1 MSGNSA
7 ETGAIVAAA
16 KDAQAV
22 VVDFLRQPASY
33 AAFGKAGL
41 VSVETI
47 ETHASVIFLVGDR
60 AYKLKRAVTYSYLDY
75 GTLALR
81 EQACRTELDLNR
93 RTAPD
98 LYLDVLAVRR
108 RSDGSLGFGG
118 DGEPVDWLV
127 VMRRFPQ
134 ESLFSN
140 LAETNNLTNKHL
152 LRLADRIAA
161 FHRSADLR
169 TDQGGAA
176 GIAAVIAINDQ
187 NLRRTLGR
195 GNRLPQIDALK
206 RATAEAF
213 EASGELLERRRFDGY
228 VRQCHGDLHLGNI
241 CLLDGEPTIF
251 DCIEFSP
258 LISCT
263 DTLYDLAFLL
273 MDLRFRGLAG
283 GASRVFNRY
292 MDLMNDET
300 GLPLMPLFLSLRAA
314 VRAHVTATT
323 LATAHDDSQA
333 TRAKAEAYLDFACH
347 ELKSAS
353 PQLIAIGGFSGT
365 GKSSVAAAVAAA
377 IGRAPGARVL
387 RSDVFRKRL
396 FGRAPEERLP
406 ADAYAADISDRVYR
420 SLLDSAEA
428 ALRSGQSVIL
438 DSVAARHGERA
449 AMQGL
454 AARLKIPF
462 CGVWLTGEPDV
473 LRRRIVARRHD
484 ASDATAEVLE
494 QQLTYDV
501 GEMDWEQIDAGNE
514 LDAVVRA
521 VEAYLRP

>member
-1 MSGNSA
+1 
-7 ETGAIVAAA
+7 
-16 KDAQAV
+16 
-22 VVDFLRQPASY
+22 
-33 AAFGKAGL
+33 
-41 VSVETI
+41 
-47 ETHASVIFLVGDR
+47 
-60 AYKLKRAVTYSYLDY
+60 
-75 GTLALR
+75 
-81 EQACRTELDLNR
+81 
-93 RTAPD
+93 
-98 LYLDVLAVRR
+98 
-108 RSDGSLGFGG
+108 
-118 DGEPVDWLV
+118 
-127 VMRRFPQ
+127 
-134 ESLFSN
+134 
-140 LAETNNLTNKHL
+140 
-152 LRLADRIAA
+152 
-161 FHRSADLR
+161 
-169 TDQGGAA
+169 
-176 GIAAVIAINDQ
+176 
-187 NLRRTLGR
+187 
-195 GNRLPQIDALK
+195 
-206 RATAEAF
+206 
-213 EASGELLERRRFDGY
+213 
-228 VRQCHGDLHLGNI
+228 
-241 CLLDGEPTIF
+241 
-251 DCIEFSP
+251 
-258 LISCT
+258 
-263 DTLYDLAFLL
+263 
-273 MDLRFRGLAG
+273 
-283 GASRVFNRY
+283 
-292 MDLMNDET
+292 MNDET